1 MSARRWLWGVWAIFE
16 KDVRLELRTRYAL
29 NALLM
34 FVLGTLLLI
43 LFAIGQTPLDEA
55 VQSALLWI
63 VILFSA
69 AIGLGR
75 TFVSEEE
82 GQTIILLRVNT
93 TGTVVY
99 AGKLLFNLALVVVLN
114 AIAFLAFTFIMNVQV
129 QMPGLLVLTFLLGA
143 VGLAG
148 STTLLAAIIA
158 RTNNRS
164 TLLPVLLFPVLIPL
178 LLAGVSATR
187 IAITGGG
194 WNEAGD
200 ELMTLVGYGGV
211 IITASVLLFEYV
223 WHD

>member
-1 MSARRWLWGVWAIFE
+1 M
-16 KDVRLELRTRYAL
+16 
-29 NALLM
+29 
-34 FVLGTLLLI
+34 
-43 LFAIGQTPLDEA
+43 
-55 VQSALLWI
+55 
-63 VILFSA
+63 
-69 AIGLGR
+69 
-75 TFVSEEE
+75 
-82 GQTIILLRVNT
+82 
-93 TGTVVY
+93 
-99 AGKLLFNLALVVVLN
+99 VVLN
-114 AIAFLAFTFIMNVQV
+114 AIAFLAFTFIMNVEV
-129 QMPGLLVLTFLLGA
+129 QMPGLLVVTFLLGA
-143 VGLAG
+143 IGLAG

-211 IITASVLLFEYV
+211 VITASVLLFEYV